1 MRTARR
7 APHRRAFFA
16 VVLVVLVGALLAGTA
31 GAARAAP
38 DDTGGWMR
46 PVDGPVVEPFDAPSS
61 DYAAGHRGVDFA
73 AAPGTPVRAA
83 NDGVVSFAGSVAGT
97 LHVTIAHAGDLR
109 TSYSFLSSVGV
120 RIGQPVTR
128 GDVVGLTGGVGTDHD
143 GRVLHLGLRIGDR
156 YVDPMLLFRPRDLTA
171 LVRLVPAGAPAETPW
186 SPAGE
191 RRALQ
196 SSLHLP
202 TPGADVD
209 RGATAS
215 DDSCDTGVPL
225 LGDAIDAACDL
236 GTWVGDGADAAV
248 DAGLRFLDATTGLGS
263 AALAGLRTTV
273 ETTMSSM
280 RALSSELAR
289 ALARTPAGMLALDV
303 VTIGRRFADTVTAD
317 CSDDASDADG
327 TGGSAHRVMVVAGI
341 DSAGK
346 AWDRGPTVA
355 LDVKALGYHVDEG
368 EVRYYSYAA
377 DGGAY
382 TASDTH
388 GPIAVDALRLAE
400 QLRAMQREQPG
411 REVDLIAHSQGG
423 IVVDEFLSHVYR
435 AGDRT
440 LPPLGNVVTLS
451 SPHEGAP
458 LATAGR
464 RIRATTL
471 GRAALDAIEE
481 VSTFPPPSSPAV
493 QELAEGSPL
502 LDHLWD
508 QGVPEHFDVTTIGAT
523 EDVVVPATNISVP
536 GATETV
542 AAVNSLSEHSAIVRA
557 PDALRAV
564 RAALEGRPPPC
575 VSLLTAARSA
585 VAPVVI
591 SRVSHEFG
599 DGAAAILGGAG

>member
-7 APHRRAFFA
+7 APHRRALFV
-16 VVLVVLVGALLAGTA
+16 VVLVVLVGAILAGTA
-31 GAARAAP
+31 GPARAAP

-46 PVDGPVVEPFDAPSS
+46 PVDGQVVEPFDAPSS
-61 DYAAGHRGVDFA
+61 EYAAGHRGVDFA

-97 LHVTIAHAGDLR
+97 LHVTVAHAGDLR
-109 TSYSFLSSVGV
+109 TSYSFLGSVGV
-120 RIGQPVTR
+120 RVGQPVTR

-156 YVDPMLLFRPRDLTA
+156 YVDPMLLFRPRDLTE

-191 RRALQ
+191 RHTLQ

-202 TPGADVD
+202 TPGGGVD
-209 RGATAS
+209 GAATTS
-215 DDSCDTGVPL
+215 DDSCDSGVPL
-225 LGDAIDAACDL
+225 LGGAIDAACDL
-236 GTWVGDGADAAV
+236 GTWVADGADAAV

-263 AALAGLRTTV
+263 EALAGLRTTV
-273 ETTMSSM
+273 ETTVSSM
-280 RALSSELAR
+280 RALSSELAH
-289 ALARTPAGMLALDV
+289 ALARTPAGKLALDV

-317 CSDDASDADG
+317 CSDDAADADG

-355 LDVKALGYHVDEG
+355 LDVKALGYHTDEG

-382 TASDTH
+382 TADDTH
-388 GPIAVDALRLAE
+388 GPIAVDALRLAR

-458 LATAGR
+458 MATAGR

-471 GRAALDAIEE
+471 GRAALDAIED
-481 VSTFPPPSSPAV
+481 VSSFPPPSSPAV
-493 QELAEGSPL
+493 QALAEGSPL

-508 QGVPEHFDVTTIGAT
+508 QGVPEHFDMTTIGAT

-542 AAVNSLSEHSAIVRA
+542 AAVDSLSEHSAIVRA

-575 VSLLTAARSA
+575 VSLLTAVRSA

-599 DGAAAILGGAG
+599 DRAAVILGGAG